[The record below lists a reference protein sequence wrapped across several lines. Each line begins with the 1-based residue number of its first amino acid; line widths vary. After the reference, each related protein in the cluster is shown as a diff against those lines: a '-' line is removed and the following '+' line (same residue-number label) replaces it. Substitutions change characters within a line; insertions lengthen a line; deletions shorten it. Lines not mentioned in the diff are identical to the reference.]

1 MSKIETLEAGLQ
13 PLQGFGQVVQAV
25 ASEGEE
31 MEGGERGQT
40 GRQVDNL
47 VVTEI
52 DAVQRGEVG
61 ERGWE
66 AGQMVPGGF
75 VR

>member
-1 MSKIETLEAGLQ
+1 MVSPQ
-13 PLQGFGQVVQAV
+13 
-25 ASEGEE
+25 EGEE
-31 MEGGERGQT
+31 MEGGEGGQT
-40 GRQVDNL
+40 GREVDNL

>member
-13 PLQGFGQVVQAV
+13 PLHGFGQVVQAV

-31 MEGGERGQT
+31 MEGGEEGQT
-40 GRQVDNL
+40 GREVDNL